1 MSKNTDARLSL
12 TLPTHPKMK
21 KMKRKLGHAGPLGV
35 IYLFLYAAAE
45 RPDGDLTGMTDED
58 IELAIDWDGAP
69 DAFVATAAEV
79 GFLDGTASSRR
90 IHDWHDHQPW
100 ASGAKDRSDS
110 ARWAALV
117 QRRGREAAAIAMPEY
132 AARQRPAGDPP
143 SDPPS
148 DPQAPSPAP
157 ANPTPSKPATP
168 KKARPPVGQENYS
181 PAFLRFWEAYP
192 TDKRSKKLE
201 AWQRWQ
207 ADELDGFSETIIRDV
222 ERRKVEHWGW
232 IKEGGRFIPG
242 AQVYLNGRRWN
253 DDIEPPPNGG
263 GGEGRRASVE
273 HANAEK
279 ADKWANG
286 ERNEH

>member
-45 RPDGDLTGMTDED
+45 RPDGDLAGMTDED

-69 DAFVATAAEV
+69 DAFVAAGVEV
-79 GFLDGTASSRR
+79 GFIDGTAGSRR

-100 ASGAKDRSDS
+100 ASGAKERSDS

-117 QRRGREAAAIAMPEY
+117 QRRGREAAALAMPGY
-132 AARQRPAGDPP
+132 AARLRPAGEP
-143 SDPPS
+143 
-148 DPQAPSPAP
+148 PAP
-157 ANPTPSKPATP
+157 TPPKPTPPKPAAP
-168 KKARPPVGQENYS
+168 KKARPPVGQEQYS
-181 PAFLRFWEAYP
+181 AGFLAFWDAYP

-207 ADELDGFSETIIRDV
+207 ADEMENFAQTIIRDV
-222 ERRKVEHWGW
+222 EKRKVEHWGW
-232 IKEGGRFIPG
+232 IKESGRFIPG

-253 DDIEPPPNGG
+253 DAIEPVPPGG
-263 GGEGRRASVE
+263 GGGRRSTIEHNNAS
-273 HANAEK
+273 AAEK
-279 ADKWANG
+279 WADNG
-286 ERNEH
+286 GSKQ